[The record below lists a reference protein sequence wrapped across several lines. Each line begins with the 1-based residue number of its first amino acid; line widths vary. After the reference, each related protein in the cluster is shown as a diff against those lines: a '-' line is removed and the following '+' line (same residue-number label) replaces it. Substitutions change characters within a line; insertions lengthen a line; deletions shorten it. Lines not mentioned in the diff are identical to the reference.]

1 MIDKYGLDQFRYF
14 LLREVT
20 LGQDGDFSESS
31 FKARV
36 NADLSNNL
44 GNLIQRTLKFNAKN
58 FENKMPSELREP
70 KENDL
75 LFDTYN
81 LLPKIRLSMQNFQ
94 INRAIEEIFIQVS
107 NLNKFMD
114 KSEPWNSIKINP
126 DKTANDLSILI
137 ESFRVIAILLQPFLP
152 DASNEILNILNIK
165 KSENV

>member
-1 MIDKYGLDQFRYF
+1 
-14 LLREVT
+14 
-20 LGQDGDFSESS
+20 
-31 FKARV
+31 
-36 NADLSNNL
+36 
-44 GNLIQRTLKFNAKN
+44 
-58 FENKMPSELREP
+58 MPSELREP

-165 KSENV
+165 KKNRMFKFLNFTYKINKDHCISETKPLFPKYE